1 MALGRWPNL
10 HELRAFPKNIA
21 NPNIRLPPLFRG
33 LVGMDSTRAWLRHA
47 DAYGWHL
54 ERGSLDPAGTPDLGG
69 NLFTAW
75 TGPGVSFL
83 HLEKCGGIAAIR
95 WLSSKFHPEQIN
107 RDPWRDLPS
116 SFYWRAPP
124 TLADHTARYP
134 LVWGHYDLPTLQR
147 LAPGHV
153 TFTLLREPRD
163 RLFSLYR
170 FWRSVDPS
178 QFDPDLS
185 FSVALAH
192 RLSLP
197 EFLACD
203 DPFLLDLTD
212 NLYTRRL
219 TGLYATGAARDP
231 LAENPDAAFNAAA
244 RALDRLGYVGITEQ
258 LTASLSALAHGLGI
272 APPAADLRA
281 NAASENH
288 TDPSGWF
295 RRGEMLEREPEIEA
309 ALKQRTKLD
318 RALYARAVAA
328 MARVLP
334 DNSATRQKP

>member
-1 MALGRWPNL
+1 M
-10 HELRAFPKNIA
+10 
-21 NPNIRLPPLFRG
+21 PPLFRG
-33 LVGMDSTRAWLRHA
+33 LVGVRGTRAWLRDSA
-47 DAYGWHL
+47 SYAWHL
-54 ERGSLDPAGTPDLGG
+54 ERGSLDPSGTPDLGG

-95 WLSSKFHPEQIN
+95 WLSGHFHPEQIN

-124 TLADHTARYP
+124 SLPEDTARFK
-134 LVWGHYDLPTLQR
+134 LIWGHYDLPTLRR
-147 LAPGHV
+147 LAPDHV
-153 TFTLLREPRD
+153 TFTLLREPRA

-231 LAENPDAAFNAAA
+231 LAENPDSAFHAASL
-244 RALDRLGYVGITEQ
+244 ALNRLGFVGMTENM
-258 LTASLSALAHGLGI
+258 TDSLAALAGRLSI
-272 APPAADLRA
+272 APPPPDLRA
-281 NAASENH
+281 NVAAENH

-295 RRGEMLEREPEIEA
+295 RRQEDVERAPEIEA
-309 ALKQRTKLD
+309 ALKRRTRLD
-318 RALYARAVAA
+318 RALYARV
-328 MARVLP
+328 
-334 DNSATRQKP
+334 SATARPATAQPPPDRPASRHGR